1 MEYQNDLLHEL
12 EVLVKSRY
20 GVIFLETPEEERAG
34 SLLTLLAGRLE
45 LPFFSWKIT
54 EGLRRKDIQT
64 GGPVYGSTDVSVA
77 IDHILS
83 SGLAAIYHFR
93 GFNNFLDDFRN
104 VNKLRELALRL
115 SKITSSVIITGDGLT
130 IPNILKPLS
139 SLVTVPPPGINQYRN
154 LLNNIIRDL
163 NLKSRPIIELGEK
176 QTNQLL
182 NNVKGLTLT
191 EAEKILTRVIIED
204 NRLSVKDI
212 NAVLKAKKKIIEKE
226 GVLEYLP
233 VEESLAE
240 IADMTNLKQWLIKR
254 KNIIEN
260 PSKARE
266 FGLVFPRGILLLGV
280 PGCGKSLC
288 AKAVAAE
295 WQLPLLKFDTS
306 NLYNKYIGET
316 EKNLRKVFRT
326 SEKMSPLVL
335 WIDEIE
341 KAFSFSDSVEDS
353 GVSTRL
359 FGNFLSWM
367 QERKADV
374 FTVATAN
381 DVSKLPPEFLRKGR
395 FDEIFFVDLPD
406 KEARKHIFEIHLK
419 KRGRD
424 TDLFDTS
431 RLSSVSEGFT
441 GSEIEQAV
449 ISALYSAFYRGDK
462 LSTELIEEEI
472 NNTSPLSVTMAE
484 KINQLRQ
491 WATGRTVV
499 AN

>member
-233 VEESLAE
+233 VE
-240 IADMTNLKQWLIKR
+240 
-254 KNIIEN
+254 
-260 PSKARE
+260 
-266 FGLVFPRGILLLGV
+266 
-280 PGCGKSLC
+280 
-288 AKAVAAE
+288 
-295 WQLPLLKFDTS
+295 
-306 NLYNKYIGET
+306 
-316 EKNLRKVFRT
+316 
-326 SEKMSPLVL
+326 
-335 WIDEIE
+335 
-341 KAFSFSDSVEDS
+341 
-353 GVSTRL
+353 
-359 FGNFLSWM
+359 
-367 QERKADV
+367 
-374 FTVATAN
+374 
-381 DVSKLPPEFLRKGR
+381 
-395 FDEIFFVDLPD
+395 
-406 KEARKHIFEIHLK
+406 
-419 KRGRD
+419 
-424 TDLFDTS
+424 
-431 RLSSVSEGFT
+431 
-441 GSEIEQAV
+441 
-449 ISALYSAFYRGDK
+449 
-462 LSTELIEEEI
+462 
-472 NNTSPLSVTMAE
+472 
-484 KINQLRQ
+484 
-491 WATGRTVV
+491 
-499 AN
+499 

>member
-1 MEYQNDLLHEL
+1 
-12 EVLVKSRY
+12 
-20 GVIFLETPEEERAG
+20 
-34 SLLTLLAGRLE
+34 
-45 LPFFSWKIT
+45 
-54 EGLRRKDIQT
+54 
-64 GGPVYGSTDVSVA
+64 
-77 IDHILS
+77 
-83 SGLAAIYHFR
+83 
-93 GFNNFLDDFRN
+93 
-104 VNKLRELALRL
+104 
-115 SKITSSVIITGDGLT
+115 
-130 IPNILKPLS
+130 
-139 SLVTVPPPGINQYRN
+139 
-154 LLNNIIRDL
+154 
-163 NLKSRPIIELGEK
+163 
-176 QTNQLL
+176 
-182 NNVKGLTLT
+182 
-191 EAEKILTRVIIED
+191 
-204 NRLSVKDI
+204 
-212 NAVLKAKKKIIEKE
+212 
-226 GVLEYLP
+226 
-233 VEESLAE
+233 
-240 IADMTNLKQWLIKR
+240 
-254 KNIIEN
+254 
-260 PSKARE
+260 
-266 FGLVFPRGILLLGV
+266 
-280 PGCGKSLC
+280 
-288 AKAVAAE
+288 
-295 WQLPLLKFDTS
+295 
-306 NLYNKYIGET
+306 
-316 EKNLRKVFRT
+316 
-326 SEKMSPLVL
+326 MSPLVL